1 MYSYRFVLNKIT
13 LLIILYMY
21 YIHIQNKAKP
31 TSSLGKQSG
40 NFTTNSPPTSDDD
53 HEQNKS
59 SDDDDHYVDLTDVAE
74 MDYSPA
80 RRKPPIHN

>member
-1 MYSYRFVLNKIT
+1 MYSYRFFLNKIT

-21 YIHIQNKAKP
+21 YIHVQNEAKP

-40 NFTTNSPPTSDDD
+40 NFTTNSPPTSADD

-59 SDDDDHYVDLTDVAE
+59 SDDDDHCVDLTDVAE